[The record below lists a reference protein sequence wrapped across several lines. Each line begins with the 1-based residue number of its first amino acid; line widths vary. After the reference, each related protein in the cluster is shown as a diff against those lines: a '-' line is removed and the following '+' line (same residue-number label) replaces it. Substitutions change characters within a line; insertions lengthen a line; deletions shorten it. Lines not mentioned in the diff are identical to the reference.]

1 MPEHKNGNT
10 DVLDREVIGTKMDVK
25 IRQNDIDK
33 THRIEETKN
42 NDKSRPVIIK
52 FVRYNDRQKIFS
64 SKKLL
69 KDSGVSI
76 TESWT
81 AFRMKKLTNAR
92 DIFGFR
98 NVWTVE
104 ERMFYFE
111 NGSKIS

>member
-1 MPEHKNGNT
+1 MRENKNENT
-10 DVLDREVIGTKMDVK
+10 DVLDSEVIGTKMDVK

-76 TESWT
+76 TESLT

-98 NVWTVE
+98 NVWIVE